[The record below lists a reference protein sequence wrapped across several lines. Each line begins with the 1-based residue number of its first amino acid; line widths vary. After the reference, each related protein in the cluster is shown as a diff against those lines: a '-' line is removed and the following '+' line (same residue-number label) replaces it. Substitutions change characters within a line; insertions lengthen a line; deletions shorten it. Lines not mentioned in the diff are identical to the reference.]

1 MVRKRSARE
10 RRKDRGRKPIR
21 RPLPNGGW
29 TLAELARLAEI
40 SPRTIT
46 EYLAA
51 GLLTPPEFRGPAT
64 RYRREHLLR
73 LMAIREAKID
83 GHKRL
88 KAVKLKL
95 EGMGNREVESWLAA
109 RRIPEPA
116 RAALGFS
123 GSAPPDAPGA
133 ETPSTPPM
141 QHWKTLELMP
151 GLELSLRTDSGP
163 VVMKVANYLYH
174 HVAALIESAMADRPA
189 GAK

>member
-1 MVRKRSARE
+1 MVRTRTAG
-10 RRKDRGRKPIR
+10 RRKQNRGRKPIR
-21 RPLPNGGW
+21 RTGASGGW
-29 TLAELARLAEI
+29 KLAELASLAEI
-40 SPRTIT
+40 SPRTVT
-46 EYLAA
+46 DYLAA

-64 RYRREHLLR
+64 RYQREHLLR

-95 EGMGNREVESWLAA
+95 EGMGHRDVESWIAA
-109 RRIPEPA
+109 RRIPERA
-116 RAALGFS
+116 RAALGLP
-123 GSAPPDAPGA
+123 GSAPADAPGA
-133 ETPSTPPM
+133 ETPATPPM

-174 HVAALIESAMADRPA
+174 HVAALIESAMADHPA